1 VKRLG
6 GTDALF
12 LSMETPSWHQHV
24 GGLTILDPEGRD
36 VTFSRLLD
44 NVAQRIPLAPKFR
57 WKLKSVPLH
66 LDRPVWVDDPD
77 FDVRKHVRR
86 IGVPSP
92 GGPRETAE
100 VAGQLLGYQ
109 LDRRRPLW
117 ELWFL
122 EGLANGRVGMVMKY
136 HHCLLDGVAGASLA
150 TVLMDLEPEP
160 DPASIPPPPPEDE
173 ASAGPEPSDL
183 ELFGR
188 GLVPDL
194 AAPLRTMRYLGTT
207 AARLGTMANF
217 LRRDE
222 RSRTALMRAPRT
234 PFNAPVGPNRALA
247 FASVSL
253 DDVRRIKERHGVK
266 VNDVVLALSSG
277 ALRDYLAGIG
287 ELPDEPLIS
296 GVPVSTRADGDTAM
310 DNQVTNIF
318 VSLATDVADPVD
330 RLRAIHESSMSAKEM
345 GEAVRARQIQ
355 SIGEVASPL
364 ILGTAIRAV
373 YSTQLIARSPM
384 RINTLV
390 SNIPGPPIPLY
401 TIGARVTGI
410 YSSSVILEGMGV
422 NITVFSYLDRI
433 DFGIHV
439 DPDLVPDPWKI
450 AEGVSAALAEL
461 LEASRLGP
469 PTPVEDPFGE
479 TTEPAKAAG

>member
-1 VKRLG
+1 MRRLS
-6 GTDALF
+6 GTDAVF
-12 LSMETPSWHQHV
+12 LSMETPHWHQHV
-24 GGLTILDPEGRD
+24 GGLTILDPQCREVSFEKVVELIED
-36 VTFSRLLD
+36 
-44 NVAQRIPLAPKFR
+44 RIAYAPKFR
-57 WKLKSVPLH
+57 WKLKEVPLR

-100 VAGQLLGYQ
+100 VAGQLLSYQ

-117 ELWFL
+117 ELWYL

-160 DPASIPPPPPEDE
+160 DPASIPPLPSPEE
-173 ASAGPEPSDL
+173 ASAGPTPSEL

-194 AAPLRTMRYLGTT
+194 GVPVRTARYLGTT

-222 RSRTALMRAPRT
+222 RSRTALMRAPKT
-234 PFNAPVGPNRALA
+234 PFNAAVGPNRALA

-253 DDVRRIKERHGVK
+253 EDVRKVKEHHGVK
-266 VNDVVLALSSG
+266 VNDVVLALAAG
-277 ALRDYLAGIG
+277 TLRRYLEGLG

-310 DNQVTNIF
+310 DNKVATIF
-318 VSLATDVADPVD
+318 VSLATDVADPVA
-330 RLRAIHESSMSAKEM
+330 RLQAINESSMSAKEM

-364 ILGTAIRAV
+364 ILSTAIRAV
-373 YSTQLIARSPM
+373 YNAQLIARSPM

-401 TIGARVTGI
+401 TCGARVTGI

-422 NITVFSYLDRI
+422 NITVLSYIDRI
-433 DFGIHV
+433 DFGVHV
-439 DPDLVPDPWKI
+439 DPDLVPDPWEI
-450 AEGVSAALAEL
+450 ADGIPDALAEL
-461 LEASRLGP
+461 LEASGLGA
-469 PTPVEDPFGE
+469 PTAVEDPFGE
-479 TTEPAKAAG
+479 TASPVRAVS